1 MIYIAKVK
9 CIDQKLRMLNYSF
22 AFLERAKRVDK
33 GCFYYEPLNLLN
45 LKKALL
51 PEPINITRLLY
62 LETTNN
68 NNRTVTVLN
77 VLSTEKL
84 LF

>member
-1 MIYIAKVK
+1 MK
-9 CIDQKLRMLNYSF
+9 CIDQKLQMLNYSF
-22 AFLERAKRVDK
+22 VFLERDKHMDK

-51 PEPINITRLLY
+51 PEPINITYLLY

-68 NNRTVTVLN
+68 NRTVIILN